1 MIQKLIAVEIDLS
14 QKTRIQRAMSN
25 WIKIADTIYKEATED
40 ELLQMMVFEAHHKNR
55 GYVIERL
62 HSRYN
67 ALRIKR
73 ERKEISKWR
82 KEIEGQKLSS
92 QRNQSNDI

>member
-1 MIQKLIAVEIDLS
+1 MMNLLTSVEIDIS

-25 WIKIADTIYKEATED
+25 WIKIADKIYKEATEG
-40 ELLQMMVFEAHHKNR
+40 ELLQMMVYEAHHKNR

-67 ALRIKR
+67 ALRVKR
-73 ERKEISKWR
+73 EKKEILEWR
-82 KEIEGQKLSS
+82 KNLKKQSS
-92 QRNQSNDI
+92 DI